1 MGRLV
6 NNPDLNYTPGK
17 GLAVCKFRLAVP
29 RPFNKNETDFINCV
43 AFDKAAETIS
53 QYLIKG
59 KRLSLIGHIQ
69 TGSYTSK
76 DGSKKYTT
84 DVIVN
89 SFEFIDY
96 SSNKNNNASSNPNGN
111 IGDFSHNSEFSNS
124 QFEEDM
130 VPIDDSDMPF

>member
-1 MGRLV
+1 MNNVILTGRLV
-6 NNPDLNYTPGK
+6 NNPDLNYTPSK

-29 RPFNKNETDFINCV
+29 RPFNKKETDFINCV
-43 AFDKAAETIS
+43 AFDKTAETIS

-69 TGSYTSK
+69 TGSYSSK

-84 DVIVN
+84 DVIVD

-96 SSNKNNNASSNPNGN
+96 INNNETPRSN
-111 IGDFSHNSEFSNS
+111 NSNNEDN
-124 QFEEDM
+124 QFNDYYTPEND
-130 VPIDDSDMPF
+130 PALPF